1 MPTGKNT
8 QQRELHNMNKWTEFA
23 MLEDGKILLVHEKNG
38 TWSLPGGWF
47 DVNQSVAS
55 NTVKETREE
64 AELQVIA
71 DKIIAVPDWRRH
83 NKCNLPF
90 GVIKILPYKAGRIAF
105 CFIKTGRIALRF
117 LTRYSIRSTMYYK
130 CIHMK
135 IRIKSRVPDNRNVHE
150 EGNMHKVFTKR
161 SGARVLSMF
170 LAALLSFSSVDMTA
184 YAAAAQNG
192 AVVTEAGQA
201 DNSDIEGAGDT
212 SSGNADKPGD
222 SDAGNGDEDK
232 PGNDADVSGD
242 DASVSDGDAKLDM
255 GDASLEAQNSLGR
268 LFKDIMSETEV
279 ETEQTGCG
287 VYSVV
292 MDGTKATA
300 SIQALEDCT
309 LVVGIYEEDGIRLIA
324 TGTADVTAGDTDVT
338 VSIEADTLP
347 AYYHVK
353 AFLVDNVSLRPCS
366 KVYETDDYTQKMQE
380 FFAKTTSDFTESR
393 NGHS

>member
-1 MPTGKNT
+1 
-8 QQRELHNMNKWTEFA
+8 
-23 MLEDGKILLVHEKNG
+23 
-38 TWSLPGGWF
+38 
-47 DVNQSVAS
+47 
-55 NTVKETREE
+55 
-64 AELQVIA
+64 
-71 DKIIAVPDWRRH
+71 
-83 NKCNLPF
+83 
-90 GVIKILPYKAGRIAF
+90 
-105 CFIKTGRIALRF
+105 
-117 LTRYSIRSTMYYK
+117 
-130 CIHMK
+130 
-135 IRIKSRVPDNRNVHE
+135 
-150 EGNMHKVFTKR
+150 MHKIFTKR

-170 LAALLSFSSVDMTA
+170 LAALLSFSSVDLTA

-192 AVVTEAGQA
+192 TMVTEAGQA

-222 SDAGNGDEDK
+222 SDASSGNADKPGDSDAGNGDKDK

-324 TGTADVTAGDTDVT
+324 TGTANVTAGDTDVT

-366 KVYETDDYTQKMQE
+366 KVFETDDYTRKMQE
-380 FFAKTTSDFTESR
+380 FFAKTTSDFTESQVLNLDADEPTTSLFLR
-393 NGHS
+393 TL

>member
-1 MPTGKNT
+1 
-8 QQRELHNMNKWTEFA
+8 
-23 MLEDGKILLVHEKNG
+23 
-38 TWSLPGGWF
+38 
-47 DVNQSVAS
+47 
-55 NTVKETREE
+55 
-64 AELQVIA
+64 
-71 DKIIAVPDWRRH
+71 
-83 NKCNLPF
+83 
-90 GVIKILPYKAGRIAF
+90 
-105 CFIKTGRIALRF
+105 
-117 LTRYSIRSTMYYK
+117 
-130 CIHMK
+130 
-135 IRIKSRVPDNRNVHE
+135 
-150 EGNMHKVFTKR
+150 
-161 SGARVLSMF
+161 
-170 LAALLSFSSVDMTA
+170 MTA

-192 AVVTEAGQA
+192 TMVTEAGQA

-222 SDAGNGDEDK
+222 SDASSGNADKPGDSDAGNGDKDK

-366 KVYETDDYTQKMQE
+366 KVFETDDYTRKMQE
-380 FFAKTTSDFTESR
+380 FFAKTTSDFTESQVLNLDADETNNFLVLR
-393 NGHS
+393 TL